1 MKVDL
6 RELEQDVRYKH
17 DDEIIALIRVARA
30 AKAVAECFGAQPG
43 AHPINY
49 LRAAV
54 PRLGQPEPT
63 LADELLRTAATEKAQ
78 AFAEKIIAS
87 VRARGAQWMADHAV
101 ELQILDAAD
110 KRFCPV
116 ADNRNFY
123 MSALQMALLK

>member
-1 MKVDL
+1 MKKTTKTAKITINV
-6 RELEQDVRYKH
+6 
-17 DDEIIALIRVARA
+17 EI
-30 AKAVAECFGAQPG
+30 AEHNF
-43 AHPINY
+43 N
-49 LRAAV
+49 
-54 PRLGQPEPT
+54 T